1 MFCLSRIKRPALEK
15 CALKN
20 AFLRHLPRS
29 RGLCRGVAEAR
40 AGGLR
45 LGPKKNAFFSKHF
58 FKACFLSSRETD
70 TFSIALDASPTKAI
84 LKLLPW

>member
-20 AFLRHLPRS
+20 AFLRHLPRP

-40 AGGLR
+40 AGGPR
-45 LGPKKNAFFSKHF
+45 LGPKKNAFFSKQF
-58 FKACFLSSRETD
+58 FKACILNSREAD
-70 TFSIALDASPTKAI
+70 IFSIALDASPTMAI
-84 LKLLPW
+84 LKWLPW